1 MSDAS
6 SAKAERRGIG
16 IARLKLEAG
25 PVDGATIETR
35 WGASLK
41 PAAAQAEL
49 LQGFAQE
56 DRSRFTRTSRRIL
69 LLAAVDQTVEK
80 SSRGDDDSLSSDSA
94 AIAETDAEDSAA
106 VVWRIVGRWLFVVC
120 ENLSG

>member
-1 MSDAS
+1 MMSDALG
-6 SAKAERRGIG
+6 AKAERRGIG

-69 LLAAVDQTVEK
+69 LFTAVDK
-80 SSRGDDDSLSSDSA
+80 
-94 AIAETDAEDSAA
+94 A
-106 VVWRIVGRWLFVVC
+106 V
-120 ENLSG
+120 

>member
-1 MSDAS
+1 MMGDALG
-6 SAKAERRGIG
+6 AKAERRGIR

-25 PVDGATIETR
+25 PVDGAAIETGR
-35 WGASLK
+35 SASLK

-56 DRSRFTRTSRRIL
+56 DRSRFPRTSCRIL

-80 SSRGDDDSLSSDSA
+80 SSRGDDDSLSADSA
-94 AIAETDAEDSAA
+94 AVAEANAEDSAA
-106 VVWRIVGRWLFVVC
+106 VVWRIVGR
-120 ENLSG
+120 

>member
-1 MSDAS
+1 MMSDAS

-69 LLAAVDQTVEK
+69 LFTAVDK
-80 SSRGDDDSLSSDSA
+80 
-94 AIAETDAEDSAA
+94 A
-106 VVWRIVGRWLFVVC
+106 V
-120 ENLSG
+120 

>member
-1 MSDAS
+1 MHILANDAVRFFRCVGDIAGHLRVMMSDALG
-6 SAKAERRGIG
+6 AKAERRGIG

-56 DRSRFTRTSRRIL
+56 DRRRLARASGRIL
-69 LLAAVDQTVEK
+69 LFTAVDK
-80 SSRGDDDSLSSDSA
+80 
-94 AIAETDAEDSAA
+94 A
-106 VVWRIVGRWLFVVC
+106 V
-120 ENLSG
+120 